1 MIWQYRLTK
10 LIVGLMFRFRG
21 RLVVAGLENVPPG
34 GCIIASNHMSNW
46 DPPAIAFALG
56 ERQMRAL
63 GKQELFELPLLGR
76 LARFL
81 GGIPVRRGEI
91 DREALAECKQA
102 LQNGEPLILLP
113 EGTRSR
119 TGSMNEAKSGVIFL
133 AYLGRVPIVPAAISG
148 TERMG
153 WPGRRRTVRL
163 CFGPPIELP
172 AGKLSAAARE
182 EALQELMGTIAAML
196 PPVYRGAYA
205 GAAERRRQLA
215 APAAPSP
222 PAPPID

>member
-1 MIWQYRLTK
+1 MIWQYRLTR
-10 LIVGLMFRFRG
+10 LIVGLMFRFRA
-21 RLVVAGLENVPPG
+21 RLVIAGLEHVPPS

-46 DPPAIAFALG
+46 DPPVIAFALRQ
-56 ERQMRAL
+56 RQMRAL
-63 GKQELFELPLLGR
+63 GKQELFEIPVLGR

-119 TGSMNEAKSGVIFL
+119 TGSINEAKSGVIFL
-133 AYLGRVPIVPAAISG
+133 AYLAKVPIVPAAISG

-163 CFGPPIELP
+163 CFGPPLALP
-172 AGKLSAAARE
+172 AGKMSAAARE
-182 EALQELMGTIAAML
+182 EALTDLMGAIAGML
-196 PPVYRGAYA
+196 PPGYRGAYA
-205 GAAERRRQLA
+205 GAAERRQLA
-215 APAAPSP
+215 APVAPSA
-222 PAPPID
+222 PALPAD